1 MPDTKQQPGFTSQ
14 ALDLREFTSGR
25 VSGTRGPR
33 DYEVYSNGLRIA
45 AYEPAISGWVFESPL
60 FLPASAAD
68 DLGRL
73 FNAVNDIEPQ
83 PEY

>member
-14 ALDLREFTSGR
+14 ALELREFTIGR
-25 VSGTRGPR
+25 VSGTWGRR
-33 DYEVYSNGLRIA
+33 DYKVYSNGLRIA

-83 PEY
+83 PEH